1 MFMSALV
8 YLHRISTFLLH
19 KKHTPTDFNMLLYFL
34 MNQLDRTFGKT
45 FNPKTDTPPLVFGK
59 GIFLREGETLVFCD
73 F

>member
-8 YLHRISTFLLH
+8 YLYRISTFLLH

-45 FNPKTDTPPLVFGK
+45 FNPKTDTPPFGFRK
-59 GIFLREGETLVFCD
+59 GYLLKRGRNLGFL
-73 F
+73 